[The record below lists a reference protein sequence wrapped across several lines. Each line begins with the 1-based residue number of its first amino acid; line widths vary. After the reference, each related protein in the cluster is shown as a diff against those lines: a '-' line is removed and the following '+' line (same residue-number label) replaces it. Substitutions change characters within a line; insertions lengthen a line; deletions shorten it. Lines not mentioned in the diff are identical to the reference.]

1 MSFCHHKG
9 GVRYGCLSLLPM
21 EQSGANGCLPA
32 LRRCFAVRLS
42 APICRAASARRLP
55 GGTAALR
62 PALLLIRRVR
72 GRRLPASRQLAVGQL
87 VWSIINIVMGFMPL
101 GIAALVMTIL
111 AQSADWAS
119 QEKRRLRAAMV
130 LNIISSC
137 LLPLVVLLFFALL
150 IGSLA
155 AY

>member
-1 MSFCHHKG
+1 MVVCPYCRWSNPEQTAVCLHCGAVLPSASPPPYAAPPPPAGYQAAPPLYAQPYFSYG
-9 GVRYGCLSLLPM
+9 GYWVGDY
-21 EQSGANGCLPA
+21 
-32 LRRCFAVRLS
+32 
-42 APICRAASARRLP
+42 
-55 GGTAALR
+55 
-62 PALLLIRRVR
+62 
-72 GRRLPASRQLAVGQL
+72 PASRQLAVGQL

>member
-1 MSFCHHKG
+1 
-9 GVRYGCLSLLPM
+9 M

-72 GRRLPASRQLAVGQL
+72 GRRLPRRQLAVGQL

>member
-1 MSFCHHKG
+1 MVVCPYCRWSNPEQTA
-9 GVRYGCLSLLPM
+9 VCLHCGAVLP
-21 EQSGANGCLPA
+21 
-32 LRRCFAVRLS
+32 S
-42 APICRAASARRLP
+42 ASPP
-55 GGTAALR
+55 
-62 PALLLIRRVR
+62 PY
-72 GRRLPASRQLAVGQL
+72 
-87 VWSIINIVMGFMPL
+87 
-101 GIAALVMTIL
+101 AALVMTIL

>member
-1 MSFCHHKG
+1 MS
-9 GVRYGCLSLLPM
+9 VPTAD
-21 EQSGANGCLPA
+21 GAI
-32 LRRCFAVRLS
+32 RSKRLS
-42 APICRAASARRLP
+42 AC
-55 GGTAALR
+55 TAALFCR
-62 PALLLIRRVR
+62 PPLRPHMP
-72 GRRLPASRQLAVGQL
+72 RRLRPPATRRHRRSTPSLTSHTAGTGSATTPASRQLAVGQL

>member
-1 MSFCHHKG
+1 
-9 GVRYGCLSLLPM
+9 M

-32 LRRCFAVRLS
+32 LRRCFA
-42 APICRAASARRLP
+42 APPPPAGYQAAPPLYAQPYFSY
-55 GGTAALR
+55 GGYG
-62 PALLLIRRVR
+62 V
-72 GRRLPASRQLAVGQL
+72 GDYPASRQLAVGQL

>member
-1 MSFCHHKG
+1 MATCPQCHANIPDG
-9 GVRYGCLSLLPM
+9 SANCP
-21 EQSGANGCLPA
+21 QCGAVIG
-32 LRRCFAVRLS
+32 
-42 APICRAASARRLP
+42 APQAPVNNQVP
-55 GGTAALR
+55 GGYQQPPMYQQPPVNQPYQQPMYQQPPMYA
-62 PALLLIRRVR
+62 PY
-72 GRRLPASRQLAVGQL
+72 GPGGASGQTNTGLL

>member
-1 MSFCHHKG
+1 M
-9 GVRYGCLSLLPM
+9 P
-21 EQSGANGCLPA
+21 
-32 LRRCFAVRLS
+32 
-42 APICRAASARRLP
+42 RRLRP
-55 GGTAALR
+55 PATRRHRRSTPSPTSHTAGTG
-62 PALLLIRRVR
+62 V
-72 GRRLPASRQLAVGQL
+72 GDYPASRQLAVGQL

>member
-1 MSFCHHKG
+1 MVVCSYCRWSNPEQTAVCLHCGAVLPSASPPPYAAPPPPYAQPYFSYG
-9 GVRYGCLSLLPM
+9 GYGV
-21 EQSGANGCLPA
+21 GDY
-32 LRRCFAVRLS
+32 
-42 APICRAASARRLP
+42 
-55 GGTAALR
+55 
-62 PALLLIRRVR
+62 
-72 GRRLPASRQLAVGQL
+72 PASRQLAVGQL